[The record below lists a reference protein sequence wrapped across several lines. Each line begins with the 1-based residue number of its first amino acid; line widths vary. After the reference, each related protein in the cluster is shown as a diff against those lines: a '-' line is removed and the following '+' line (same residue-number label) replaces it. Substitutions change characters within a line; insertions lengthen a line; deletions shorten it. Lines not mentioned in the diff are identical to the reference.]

1 MASPV
6 RSPKTVSFQI
16 NQHSREDIKSP
27 LVTDSRPPQSKV
39 VSDQL
44 PLATNGENTSNADT
58 ASTPA
63 RIQSILLSEGTKA
76 AQHPKSSSP
85 SPLMAKSESLAPRM
99 TSSEAA
105 RISQQVR
112 DKSRAVAHEHVRAV
126 KYDVAKLR
134 EHLLRVEEQVK
145 VLSRGKRTLELAVQD
160 VRKDL
165 STNQQSVGMQ
175 QKKTRNGEVRIV
187 HKTGLHKTCVGTY
200 YRCVNLV
207 TTLAAC
213 IVA

>member
-1 MASPV
+1 
-6 RSPKTVSFQI
+6 
-16 NQHSREDIKSP
+16 
-27 LVTDSRPPQSKV
+27 
-39 VSDQL
+39 
-44 PLATNGENTSNADT
+44 
-58 ASTPA
+58 
-63 RIQSILLSEGTKA
+63 
-76 AQHPKSSSP
+76 
-85 SPLMAKSESLAPRM
+85 M

-200 YRCVNLV
+200 YRCVNLA